1 MWCAEQLVFHL
12 DQHDLLGK
20 FRSAY
25 RPGHSCET
33 AILRVFNEV
42 LCSTD
47 CGDLVRLVLLD
58 LSAAFNTTDHEIL
71 LMRLYDEVGISSTAH
86 QWF

>member
-1 MWCAEQLVFHL
+1 MLLQSVCHL
-12 DQHDLLGK
+12 NQHDVLDK
-20 FRSAY
+20 FQSAY

-33 AILRVFNEV
+33 AILRVLNEV

-47 CGDLVRLVLLD
+47 GGDLVRLVLLD